1 MLSGY
6 KREGETILYGD
17 LFANYSIFSV
27 GMVWKGSIE
36 NPIWRIHMIAIMER
50 VFVVFSQNVST

>member
-1 MLSGY
+1 MLSVH
-6 KREGETILYGD
+6 KREGENILYGD

-27 GMVWKGSIE
+27 DTVWKESIE

-50 VFVVFSQNVST
+50 VFVAFSQNVST